1 MPFYLHQLSIGLCSG
16 EWLEHRLGVLLNN
29 THLIETVFDSAQ
41 AERLS
46 ASAGRR
52 AEAARFGEEA
62 SPERSRKGRR
72 EVTRGSRSEHFN
84 GLIDNLVPI

>member
-1 MPFYLHQLSIGLCSG
+1 MPFYVLQQSIGLCSE

-41 AERLS
+41 AEHVP
-46 ASAGRR
+46 ASAGRCG
-52 AEAARFGEEA
+52 EAASSGEEA
-62 SPERSRKGRR
+62 SPERGRKGRR

>member
-1 MPFYLHQLSIGLCSG
+1 MPFYLHQLSIGLSSG
-16 EWLEHRLGVLLNN
+16 EWLEHRVEVLLKNI
-29 THLIETVFDSAQ
+29 HLIETVFDLAQ
-41 AERLS
+41 AERVL

-62 SPERSRKGRR
+62 SPERGRKGRR